1 MKLNIIKT
9 IFSLL
14 ILTSYS
20 ASACECLKIKSI
32 EKEFNNADYVASGKV
47 VQIDYV
53 QIQQEQDG
61 KSKVLTSKS
70 KDEFNIFKGLVL
82 AKITLNSDEVFKG
95 NKRKKEVIIYTSSS
109 GGGDCGF
116 YFELNKQYLI
126 YAFKD
131 SWGTKELRDN
141 NKKYRR
147 TLYTDTCTRTKIIDP
162 QEIEKVR
169 LLKK

>member
-1 MKLNIIKT
+1 MNILKT
-9 IFSLL
+9 IFFLL

-20 ASACECLKIKSI
+20 ASACECFIIKSI
-32 EKEFNNADYVASGKV
+32 EKEYNDADYVASGKV

-53 QIQQEQDG
+53 QILQELNG
-61 KSKVLTSKS
+61 KSKVSTSKS
-70 KDEFNIFKGLVL
+70 KEEFNIFKGLVL
-82 AKITLNSDEVFKG
+82 AKITLKVDEVFKG
-95 NKRKKEVIIYTSSS
+95 NKRKKEVIIYTGSS

-131 SWGTKELRDN
+131 SWETKELRDN

-147 TLYTDTCTRTKIIDP
+147 ILYTDTCTRTKIIDP
-162 QEIEKVR
+162 QEIEKIR
-169 LLKK
+169 FQKK